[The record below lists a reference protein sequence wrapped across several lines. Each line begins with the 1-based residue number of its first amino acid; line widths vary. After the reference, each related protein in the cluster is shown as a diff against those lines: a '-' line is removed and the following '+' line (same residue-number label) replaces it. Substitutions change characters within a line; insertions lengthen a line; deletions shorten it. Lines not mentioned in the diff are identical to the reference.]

1 MKPINSNW
9 FVRARLKNRHIPLLA
24 ALGDT
29 GNLNR
34 AAIGLGISQPAIS
47 KLLKELE
54 DGLGVELFER
64 HARGVVPTLYGEAM
78 IRHARRLLNTLD
90 SAYNEVDALR
100 HGQQGHARI
109 GTILTPCAEL
119 LPEVIHRAKQRFP
132 ALEVTIRTG
141 SSRDLLAILDDG
153 ELDFLVARFSAGSQ
167 QDDLRFEPLAKEPL
181 QICARAGLIEGPMSR
196 AELNKADWVLPPA
209 GSVLRHEFDALFQR
223 VGMRPP
229 TKVVNA
235 ENLLMVTTLVEKN
248 DMLTVLPRD
257 VLAHYARYGMLAEI
271 EVDASIDADLNQGL
285 MAYGI
290 ITKTRQQLSP
300 AAGSVLELLRAT
312 ALEMGMGLQ
321 EAAHS

>member
-9 FVRARLKNRHIPLLA
+9 FVRARIKNRHIPLLA

-78 IRHARRLLNTLD
+78 IRHARRMLNTLD
-90 SAYNEVDALR
+90 SAYSEVDALR
-100 HGQQGHARI
+100 QGQQGHVRI
-109 GTILTPCAEL
+109 GTILTPCADL
-119 LPEVIHRAKQRFP
+119 LPEVIRRAKQRFP
-132 ALEVTIRTG
+132 KLEVTVRTG
-141 SSRDLLAILDDG
+141 SSRDLLMTLDDG
-153 ELDFLVARFSAGSQ
+153 ELDFLVARFSAGGQ
-167 QDDLRFEPLAKEPL
+167 QDDLHFEPLAKEPL
-181 QICARAGLIEGPMSR
+181 KICARAGLISGPLSR
-196 AELNKADWVLPPA
+196 AQLNVADWVLPPI

-223 VGMRPP
+223 VGMGPP

-235 ENLLMVTTLVEKN
+235 ENLLMVTTLLEKN

-271 EVDASIDADLNQGL
+271 EVDASVDTDLNQGL

-290 ITKTRQQLSP
+290 ITKNQPLLSP
-300 AAGSVLELLRAT
+300 AASSVLELLRDT
-312 ALEMGMGLQ
+312 AQQMGLG
-321 EAAHS
+321 EP